1 MTANRRT
8 KVLGAGVAAL
18 AAVGA
23 SAAFSAP
30 AFAAETGKSAVS
42 APSPANLSRETIYF
56 NGKAFDLHLAKPFQ
70 PVFKPG
76 SPHVKLS
83 GGATF
88 LNGGFRLGGGHGTLD
103 ILKGNLTENLNGT
116 LIYNGSAGSHPFT
129 IKVRQ
134 FKFEVKNFVSAELAG
149 DISVTGLTPHPIS
162 ENGLDLL
169 DLQLDKGS
177 FSFAGHSIEARDVPG
192 VIGSQTAQLTSGLL
206 PPGTVIADT
215 QFFIPVP

>member
-1 MTANRRT
+1 MCTHAVRRKLCVIPNDRGKQKMTANRRT

-103 ILKGNLTENLNGT
+103 ILKGNLTEKPNRT
-116 LIYNGSAGSHPFT
+116 LIYKRNPRSHPFT
-129 IKVRQ
+129 IKGRQ
-134 FKFEVKNFVSAELAG
+134 FKFEGKKFLR
-149 DISVTGLTPHPIS
+149 P
-162 ENGLDLL
+162 
-169 DLQLDKGS
+169 
-177 FSFAGHSIEARDVPG
+177 
-192 VIGSQTAQLTSGLL
+192 QTAGE
-206 PPGTVIADT
+206 
-215 QFFIPVP
+215 